1 MSEEKAANPAGE
13 ESPAL
18 ETVFTWMYH
27 FSDGSRIT
35 IIVDAPP
42 AEGEG
47 TEQDKASKNYE
58 LYLTDRLTLIE
69 TLNPRP
75 MRQELMTAWLDA
87 AQAAA
92 SPDELGQVLAEA
104 RAELT
109 EAEFGALVT
118 VLSGAQNESGE
129 GQ

>member
-1 MSEEKAANPAGE
+1 MSEEKEPYDARE
-13 ESPAL
+13 EPLVL
-18 ETVFTWMYH
+18 ETVFTWIYH

-47 TEQDKASKNYE
+47 ARQDKASENYN
-58 LYLTDRLTLIE
+58 LYLSDRLTLIE

-75 MRQELMTAWLDA
+75 MRQELMTAWFDT

-92 SPDELGQVLAEA
+92 TPDELAHVLAAA

-109 EAEFGALVT
+109 EAEFGALV
-118 VLSGAQNESGE
+118 VALESAE
-129 GQ
+129 GSQ